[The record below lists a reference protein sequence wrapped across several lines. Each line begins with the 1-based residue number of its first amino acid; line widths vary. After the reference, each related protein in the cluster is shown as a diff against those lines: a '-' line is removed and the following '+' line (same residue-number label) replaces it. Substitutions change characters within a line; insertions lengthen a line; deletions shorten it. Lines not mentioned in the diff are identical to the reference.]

1 MNKIFTLLIAVIL
14 CSSAQDKKADN
25 EERKVSGPLL
35 LLKEKEKKVEKKWEM
50 KQYFLVL
57 LKRGPVRDQ
66 DSIEVEKLQKAH
78 IANIERLYNE
88 GKMDIAG
95 PIGAEGDL
103 RGIFIINA
111 SSFEEAKSL
120 CDTDPMIKIGRLV
133 AEIYPWWAGKG
144 SILR

>member
-1 MNKIFTLLIAVIL
+1 MKKILALLIVVIL
-14 CSSAQDKKADN
+14 CSNAQDKKTIE
-25 EERKVSGPLL
+25 EERKASGPLL
-35 LLKEKEKKVEKKWEM
+35 LLKEKEKKEEKKWEM

-95 PIGAEGDL
+95 PIGAEGGPPGNFYYQCGVV
-103 RGIFIINA
+103 RR
-111 SSFEEAKSL
+111 SE
-120 CDTDPMIKIGRLV
+120 
-133 AEIYPWWAGKG
+133 
-144 SILR
+144 SIM